1 LILARKNSFLKHE
14 LWSSGIKSPEAPK
27 MDLSKLTDQQLMLN
41 SKALVKQESTLL
53 VTILHNIKEID
64 RRRLFADFKQPSLL
78 DLVMHELGYPR
89 DQALRRI
96 QAMRMLREI
105 PQVELMIE
113 SGELNLTHVGIVQS
127 LFSHQKREGKALD
140 LGEKITVL
148 RKVAG
153 QSTREAQRIV
163 FALADTPLKF
173 KESIKMVGEDS
184 FEVTFTAKAAT
195 IQNLEKLKGIL
206 AHTYPGITLDQ
217 LIHKLTEL
225 GLETFSSAKA
235 ANSVVSPR
243 PDSKAQIKRQ
253 IWQRDKSLCT
263 NCGSTFA
270 VEEDHRWPKAKG
282 GQYTLENMRLLCR
295 SCNQRAAVRHFG
307 ADKMV
312 AHFKTE

>member
-1 LILARKNSFLKHE
+1 
-14 LWSSGIKSPEAPK
+14 

-41 SKALVKQESTLL
+41 SKSLVRQESTLL
-53 VTILHNIKEID
+53 VSILHHIKEID

-105 PQVELMIE
+105 PQVEVMIE

-127 LFSHQKREGKALD
+127 LFSHQKREGKAMD
-140 LGEKITVL
+140 QTEKITVL

-153 QSTREAQRIV
+153 QSTRETQKIV
-163 FALADTPLKF
+163 YALADTPLKF
-173 KESIKMVGEDS
+173 KESIKMVGEDRY
-184 FEVTFTAKAAT
+184 EVTFTTKEAT
-195 IQNLEKLKGIL
+195 IQNLEKLKGML
-206 AHTYPGITLDQ
+206 AHTHPGITLDQ

-225 GLETFSSAKA
+225 GLEAFKPVKPAQPN
-235 ANSVVSPR
+235 NSVVSPR
-243 PDSKAQIKRQ
+243 PISKAQIKRQ
-253 IWQRDKSLCT
+253 IWKRDQGQCT

-282 GQYTLENMRLLCR
+282 GKYTIENMRLLCR
-295 SCNQRAAVRHFG
+295 SCNQRAAIKHYG
-307 ADKMV
+307 SDKMA
-312 AHFKTE
+312 AHIGAE